1 MATTTPRTIAQ
12 GLRRIKDL
20 QGNIARLDAKIVAS
34 AKWTQGEEPAYKLE
48 ELVTERDSVEN
59 ELTSLRTRI
68 AVANATNEVTIEGKS
83 MLLVS
88 AVHQQTEL
96 KGRIALYSKVPAQ
109 PRNKVTVKKNDVQYD
124 EVTERAVRIPVETVT
139 CSAWTERERSEKVD
153 ALQAELRG
161 LDEALQDANH
171 TTALPA

>member
-20 QGNIARLDAKIVAS
+20 QGSIAKLDSKIAAS
-34 AKWTQGEEPAYKLE
+34 SRWTQGEEPAYKFD
-48 ELVTERDSVEN
+48 ELVTERDGVEN

-68 AVANATNEVTIEGKS
+68 AVANATNHVMVGDKS

-96 KGRIALYSKVPAQ
+96 KGRIALFNKVSVQ
-109 PRNKVTVKKNDVQYD
+109 PRREVTVKTSEVQYD
-124 EVTERAVRIPVETVT
+124 EVTGRPVRVPSETVT
-139 CSAWTERERSEKVD
+139 CVALTERERSEKVD
-153 ALQAELRG
+153 ALQSELRA

-171 TTALPA
+171 TTALPV

>member
-1 MATTTPRTIAQ
+1 MTNSPRTIAQ

-20 QGNIARLDAKIVAS
+20 QGNIAKLDTKIVAS
-34 AKWTQGEEPAYKLE
+34 AKWTQGEEPAYKFE
-48 ELVTERDSVEN
+48 ELVTERDGVEN
-59 ELTSLRTRI
+59 ELTSLRSRI
-68 AVANATNEVTIEGKS
+68 AVANATNQVMVGDKS
-83 MLLVS
+83 ILLVA

-96 KGRIALYSKVPAQ
+96 KGRIALFSKVPVQ
-109 PRNKVTVKKNDVQYD
+109 PRKEVTVKTNDVQYD
-124 EVTERAVRIPVETVT
+124 EATGRAVRIPVETVS
-139 CSAWTERERSEKVD
+139 CSAMTERERSEKID